1 MTTTILLAVLF
12 AAFCHA
18 CWNALVKFGNDR
30 FFGLVMIAFFSG
42 VLTLPAL
49 FLLGLP
55 PVNALPWLTL
65 SVIFHIGY
73 TYFLSQAYTHGDLG
87 QIYPISRGSAPLITA
102 LLSLIIFNEMLSLSG
117 FLGILLI
124 ISGVVI
130 IAFAGKK
137 FTFNIK
143 RKALFYALCTAFFTA
158 CYTLSDGQGSRASED
173 PIIYTLW
180 LFLLNGI
187 VLIIPGI
194 IKYKTTLFQG
204 IRQYWRSGLMGGL
217 MQLISYGIAI
227 WAMSQASIVL
237 VAAIRETSVLFA
249 MFLSIVFLKEKFNMM
264 RIIACLVILSG
275 VLLAKLAS

>member
-1 MTTTILLAVLF
+1 
-12 AAFCHA
+12 
-18 CWNALVKFGNDR
+18 
-30 FFGLVMIAFFSG
+30 
-42 VLTLPAL
+42 
-49 FLLGLP
+49 
-55 PVNALPWLTL
+55 
-65 SVIFHIGY
+65 
-73 TYFLSQAYTHGDLG
+73 
-87 QIYPISRGSAPLITA
+87 
-102 LLSLIIFNEMLSLSG
+102 MLSLSG

-143 RKALFYALCTAFFTA
+143 GKALFYALCTAFFTA

>member
-143 RKALFYALCTAFFTA
+143 GKALFYALCTAFFTA

-204 IRQYWRSGLMGGL
+204 IRQYWRSGVMGGL

>member
-30 FFGLVMIAFFSG
+30 FFGLVMVAFFSG

-143 RKALFYALCTAFFTA
+143 GKALFYALCTAFFTA